1 MKKFKASAFII
12 ISAFFLLLSVQPGIG
27 ADAAET
33 GGISGTWKGK
43 GVDTRGVTWEFTFIL
58 TQKDGVIEGESSW
71 EGSDGSTA
79 TSSLKGTINF
89 AKKLFMI
96 KDVDLD
102 NVSGNVAAGVYTGTF
117 SADFMK
123 MKGKWI
129 ITNGGSPGTFEAV
142 KEQE

>member
-43 GVDTRGVTWEFTFIL
+43 W
-58 TQKDGVIEGESSW
+58 
-71 EGSDGSTA
+71 
-79 TSSLKGTINF
+79 TIP
-89 AKKLFMI
+89 
-96 KDVDLD
+96 
-102 NVSGNVAAGVYTGTF
+102 
-117 SADFMK
+117 
-123 MKGKWI
+123 
-129 ITNGGSPGTFEAV
+129 NGGSPGTFEAV